1 MENFTRLEQHFLLE
15 VQRQLGDSDSLALV
29 ADVGPRRAPELLLT
43 ARLGEDSQPVRIQV
57 HGVRPVRYHVFTA
70 NTTLGHK
77 IKSFLSRVLG
87 PRNLV
92 KARIDEQ
99 MRLTYHV
106 QYPESVTRTL
116 GG

>member
-1 MENFTRLEQHFLLE
+1 MDSFTRLEQHFLLE
-15 VQRQLGDSDSLALV
+15 IQRRLADSESLALV
-29 ADVGPRRAPELLLT
+29 ADVGPRRSPELLLT
-43 ARLGEDSQPVRIQV
+43 ARMGELSQPVRIQV

-70 NTTLGHK
+70 NTNLGHK

-87 PRNLV
+87 PGNLV

-106 QYPESVTRTL
+106 DYPENVTKTL